1 VFTGTHLTQK
11 ARRGNSAV
19 RIKDGSSNFLFWG
32 YKGSSGDTKWGQLQA
47 TPFRFVSMI
56 ATSLKFKS
64 NQQRI
69 INLNY
74 RIMIVL

>member
-1 VFTGTHLTQK
+1 MFTGTHLTQK
-11 ARRGNSAV
+11 ARLGNSAV

-32 YKGSSGDTKWGQLQA
+32 YKGGSGNTKWGQLQA
-47 TPFRFVSMI
+47 TPFRFVSRNVS
-56 ATSLKFKS
+56 SLKFKG

-74 RIMIVL
+74 RIG